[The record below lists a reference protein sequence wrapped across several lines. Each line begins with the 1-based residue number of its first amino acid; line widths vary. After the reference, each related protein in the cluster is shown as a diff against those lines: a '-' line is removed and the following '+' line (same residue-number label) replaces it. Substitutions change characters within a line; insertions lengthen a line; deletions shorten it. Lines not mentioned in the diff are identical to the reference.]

1 MGKHS
6 LATGFRTTASGEHS
20 TASGYM
26 STASGRGSTAIGN
39 NTTASDY
46 GSFVIGQYNDALSSV
61 TTNGGATAYNADNTA
76 FVIGNGTA
84 PDNKSDAFKVLFN
97 GDATIG
103 KDLSING
110 KLIIDGKEL
119 KLSSDK
125 IDKLN
130 GGILS
135 SVKENN
141 IEGFRL
147 SAYPDT
153 NYGNIGEK
161 AVDLS
166 YSDTKS
172 NTQGAMGKHS
182 LATGLNTTA
191 SGEHSTA
198 MGYNT
203 TASDHGSF
211 VIGQYNDALSLVTT
225 DGSADQ
231 YNANNT
237 AFVIGNG
244 TAPDN
249 KSDAFKVAY
258 NGDATIGK
266 DLTIKGNTSIG
277 NNLSIKKDLTIY
289 GKLIIKGKEVDSE
302 NIEKLELLDGG
313 TLSSKLTAD
322 GKGFGFRLSTYLD
335 TNYGNIG
342 DKAVDLSYSDTESDT
357 NGASGKYSLATG
369 LNTTA
374 SGIYSL
380 ATGLNTT
387 ASGSYSTATGI
398 YSTAMG
404 KNTTA
409 SDHGSFVIGQYND
422 ALSEVT
428 TGGFSGQYDTD
439 NTAFVIGNGF
449 VDENNNTV
457 IRSDAFKVG
466 YNGDAT
472 IGNDLRV
479 IGDVFIS
486 SDVRLKT
493 NIVSLGSTLSKLLL
507 IDGKSFTMKKNGKQK
522 IGVIAQDIQK
532 VFPELVRKDDN
543 EMLAVNYQGLIPIL
557 INALKEQNAKISR
570 LEHLIKIKYYEKI
583 NCNDSAC
590 YYI

>member
-1 MGKHS
+1 MGENS
-6 LATGFRTTASGEHS
+6 
-20 TASGYM
+20 
-26 STASGRGSTAIGN
+26 
-39 NTTASDY
+39 
-46 GSFVIGQYNDALSSV
+46 
-61 TTNGGATAYNADNTA
+61 GATVYAAGLNIKNTEFTA
-76 FVIGNGTA
+76 KNLKQLKGGLLVSKRTANG
-84 PDNKSDAFKVLFN
+84 FEF
-97 GDATIG
+97 
-103 KDLSING
+103 
-110 KLIIDGKEL
+110 
-119 KLSSDK
+119 
-125 IDKLN
+125 
-130 GGILS
+130 
-135 SVKENN
+135 
-141 IEGFRL
+141 GFRL
-147 SAYPDT
+147 SASAYKDT
-153 NYGNIGEK
+153 NYG
-161 AVDLS
+161 D
-166 YSDTKS
+166 
-172 NTQGAMGKHS
+172 
-182 LATGLNTTA
+182 
-191 SGEHSTA
+191 
-198 MGYNT
+198 
-203 TASDHGSF
+203 
-211 VIGQYNDALSLVTT
+211 
-225 DGSADQ
+225 
-231 YNANNT
+231 
-237 AFVIGNG
+237 
-244 TAPDN
+244 
-249 KSDAFKVAY
+249 
-258 NGDATIGK
+258 
-266 DLTIKGNTSIG
+266 
-277 NNLSIKKDLTIY
+277 
-289 GKLIIKGKEVDSE
+289 
-302 NIEKLELLDGG
+302 
-313 TLSSKLTAD
+313 
-322 GKGFGFRLSTYLD
+322 
-335 TNYGNIG
+335 IG

-570 LEHLIKIKYYEKI
+570 LEHLIKIK
-583 NCNDSAC
+583 
-590 YYI
+590 